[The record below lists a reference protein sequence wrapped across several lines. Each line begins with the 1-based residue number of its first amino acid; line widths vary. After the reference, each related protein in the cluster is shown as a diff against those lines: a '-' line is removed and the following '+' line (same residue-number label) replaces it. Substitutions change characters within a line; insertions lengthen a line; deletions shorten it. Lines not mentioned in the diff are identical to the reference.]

1 MTKDIGLNIDEINAI
16 TKEIL
21 DRLDT
26 SDEISK
32 AIYNLTVD
40 YPDLATTLSD
50 NEKLLIK
57 TFAAVSNRIIFSI
70 TLAIISSIILENNKA
85 ILKAFEEFQ
94 RQ

>member
-1 MTKDIGLNIDEINAI
+1 MTKDIGLNIDEINNI

-21 DRLDT
+21 ARLDT

-32 AIYNLTVD
+32 AIYDLTDD
-40 YPDLATTLSD
+40 YPDLAATLSD

-57 TFAAVSNRIIFSI
+57 TFAVVSNRIIFSI
-70 TLAIISSIILENNKA
+70 TPALISSILLENNKA

>member
-50 NEKLLIK
+50 N
-57 TFAAVSNRIIFSI
+57 
-70 TLAIISSIILENNKA
+70 
-85 ILKAFEEFQ
+85 
-94 RQ
+94 